1 MAVALLAL
9 TAAVGCE
16 GRAPPISPA
25 ARRPVAR
32 GLLPALGESAIFR
45 LRDET
50 RPAVLLRPGEERSCS
65 VEAQPG
71 SRLSFVWAVGP
82 QSPGWG
88 YVELKVSAG
97 PDTIYRTKFSTGRRR
112 RWWPVSVPLSGRGPV
127 RLTFR
132 GDHVHASGRPVEP
145 SREAPAP
152 WIVVASPRIEAPP
165 AEPGRVLVWI
175 SQDAVRADHLSA
187 YGYRRRTSPHFD
199 RLSPDWAVFEDAIA
213 TSSWTLPSLASQFTS
228 RYPLFHGATGEN
240 RPRDG
245 RHRTVFEVL
254 AGTGFTVLGVTANDF
269 VSSHFGMAHGFD
281 VLRFTGGTEGPEG
294 RQRAEDLNRL
304 ALETLMEWRGGDLVL
319 FVHYMDAHYPYDP
332 PPPFDR
338 LFTVDGSDAEGG
350 GSGPSAKVEAAYDGE
365 IAYTDSQIDRLVK
378 ELDGRGLLRDAVIV
392 YTADHGE
399 EFLDHGA
406 WRHSRTLYR
415 EMLHVPLALR
425 LPGTGGRRVVDTVS
439 LIDLAPTIL
448 DALGVPRPPSFQGRS
463 LLPLA
468 RGERLPPREVFAETE
483 RNPDH
488 SHRVAVQL
496 DSVKYI
502 LRTRN
507 GNPEQRLSEELYD
520 LAADPR
526 ERRSDLTHPQA
537 ERLRRDATAYLLR
550 GRAEAGKPGT
560 VDAPPELKARLRAL
574 GYLP

>member
-1 MAVALLAL
+1 
-9 TAAVGCE
+9 
-16 GRAPPISPA
+16 
-25 ARRPVAR
+25 
-32 GLLPALGESAIFR
+32 LPALGEPAFVR

-50 RPAVLLRPGEERSCS
+50 RAAVLLRPGEERSCS

-97 PDTIYRTKFSTGRRR
+97 PDTVYRTKFSTARRR

-152 WIVVASPRIEAPP
+152 WIMVASPRIEGPP

-199 RLSPDWAVFEDAIA
+199 RLCPEWVVFENAIA

-240 RPRDG
+240 RPRDE
-245 RHRTVFEVL
+245 RHRTVLEVL
-254 AGTGFTVLGVTANDF
+254 AGAGFTVLGVTANDF

-304 ALETLMEWRGGDLVL
+304 ALETLREWPGGDLVL

-338 LFTVDGSDAEGG
+338 LFPAGGSDAVGG
-350 GSGPSAKVEAAYDGE
+350 GSGPSATVEAAYDGE
-365 IAYTDSQIDRLVK
+365 IAYTDSQIDRLLK

-425 LPGTGGRRVVDTVS
+425 LPGTGGRRVADTVS
-439 LIDLAPTIL
+439 LVDLAPTIL
-448 DALGVPRPPSFQGRS
+448 DALGVPRPASFQGRS

-483 RNPDH
+483 RNPDQ

-496 DSVKYI
+496 GSVKYI

-520 LAADPR
+520 LAADPG
-526 ERRSDLTHPQA
+526 ERRSDLTHPEA
-537 ERLRRDATAYLLR
+537 ERLRREATAYLLR
-550 GRAEAGKPGT
+550 GRAETRKPGT